1 MTENAYVLEHTIE
14 VDVRPSFAWKYR
26 TNIETWN
33 DPPATFV
40 LDGAFVEGARGTTVT
55 PDQEPLHWWIRT
67 VDPQRLFV
75 IEVPL
80 EGASLWF
87 EWHFFVVTEHRT
99 RLIQRIRLD
108 GPESAAYTKEVT
120 EGFGP
125 TLAEGMNRLANDMSG
140 ASASIG
146 PK

>member
-1 MTENAYVLEHTIE
+1 MTDNAYVLEHAIE

-26 TNIETWN
+26 TNIETWS

-40 LDGAFVEGARGTTVT
+40 LDGAFVEGAQGTTLT
-55 PDQEPLHWWIRT
+55 PDQEPLHWWIRK

-87 EWHFFVVTEHRT
+87 EWHFFVVTEFRT
-99 RLIQRIRLD
+99 QVVQRIVLN
-108 GPESAAYTKEVT
+108 GPEAAAYTKEVA
-120 EGFGP
+120 EGFAP
-125 TLAEGMNRLANDMSG
+125 TIAESMARLAREMRA
-140 ASASIG
+140 ASA
-146 PK
+146 